1 MKKLLIISFVILFTG
16 CWNYREL
23 NNLAITTAIAI
34 DKKEDDYEVSILVA
48 NTKKNN
54 DTSLGSSE
62 SETIVYSGTGKSIAE
77 ALNEIDLL
85 SPKKIYIEH
94 LSILVISKD
103 VAKEGLANVLDYF
116 LRNAESTKRFQI
128 ALADNAKDVIK
139 VLKPLEAY
147 PASSISKNFKLS
159 KESQAKSALT
169 LYSEFLYKYME
180 KGLNPVIPSIT
191 IVGNVKRG
199 SQNKSLEQTTPYAIT
214 KLDNMAIF
222 KDDKLVGLANK
233 TESKAINIINNK
245 IDQMNIYLKCDEN
258 ITTIKIV
265 DLNSNIKLTDYKKLK
280 YKINLKAEGTVIE
293 DTCNHNLSNKKN
305 MVKLQEKAEL
315 KIKNMIKKGI
325 DVAKKYQTDIYGFG
339 NLLYKNHPKEF
350 KKYKDWDK
358 DGLDNV
364 DVNIN
369 VQVNIRFKGSAK
381 KNIKEVK
388 DEN

>member
-1 MKKLLIISFVILFTG
+1 MKKLLIIFFIIFFTG

-23 NNLAITTAIAI
+23 NSLAITTAIAI
-34 DKKEDDYEVSILVA
+34 DKKGEKFEVSILVA

-62 SETIVYSGTGKSIAE
+62 SETIVYSGIGKSISE

-94 LSILVISKD
+94 LSILVISKE
-103 VAKEGLANVLDYF
+103 VAKEGLTKVLDYF
-116 LRNAESTKRFQI
+116 LRNSESTKRFQMV
-128 ALADNAKDVIK
+128 LADNAKDVIK

-159 KESQAKSALT
+159 NESQAKSALT

-180 KGLNPVIPSIT
+180 KGINPVMPSIS
-191 IVGNVKRG
+191 IIGNAKKG

-222 KDDKLVGLANK
+222 KDDKLVGIANK

-245 IDQMNIYLKCDEN
+245 IDQMNIYLKCDKN
-258 ITTIKIV
+258 ITTVKI
-265 DLNSNIKLTDYKKLK
+265 LNLNTNIKLSNYKKLK
-280 YKINLKAEGTVIE
+280 YKIDVKAEGSIIE
-293 DTCNHNLSNKKN
+293 DTCNDSLSNKN
-305 MVKLQEKAEL
+305 AMTKLQKKAEI
-315 KIKNMIKKGI
+315 KIENIIKKGI
-325 DVAKKYQTDIYGFG
+325 NIAKKYHTDIYGFG
-339 NLLYKNHPKEF
+339 SLLYKMHPNEF
-350 KKYKDWDK
+350 KKYQDWDN
-358 DGLDNV
+358 DGLDKIIS
-364 DVNIN
+364 DID
-369 VQVNIRFKGSAK
+369 VQVNIRFKGTAN